1 MQMQTLEKLEELMG
15 SDLINESGRTVE
27 SIK

>member
-15 SDLINESGRTVE
+15 SDPINKAGKTVE